1 VLDGAYGP
9 LVSLLL
15 LPLVV
20 MPLDGEEH
28 ARAEHEYL
36 ERNEDYRDP
45 IHHLSIS
52 RMLLDTICREEHFLT
67 TRHDT
72 SIEVGSF

>member
-1 VLDGAYGP
+1 
-9 LVSLLL
+9 
-15 LPLVV
+15 
-20 MPLDGEEH
+20 
-28 ARAEHEYL
+28 
-36 ERNEDYRDP
+36 
-45 IHHLSIS
+45 LSIS

>member
-1 VLDGAYGP
+1 VIDGAYGP

-15 LPLVV
+15 LPLIV

-28 ARAEHEYL
+28 GRAEHDHL

-45 IHHLSIS
+45 IHN
-52 RMLLDTICREEHFLT
+52 F
-67 TRHDT
+67 
-72 SIEVGSF
+72 